1 LKVMEEEVQTT
12 TPRGL
17 WLLVVAPPIIGAIAM
32 QANYVLVR
40 QACSAQRN
48 VALYAVTIVGIVLM
62 VATALLAFALW
73 RVEGSKWPAD
83 RVDLSARVRFI
94 GVLGIMSSAMSL
106 LVLVAQGI
114 ATVTFDPC
122 QG

>member
-1 LKVMEEEVQTT
+1 LKVMAEEVRTT
-12 TPRGL
+12 TPKGL

-48 VALYAVTIVGIVLM
+48 VALYVVTIAGIVLIA
-62 VATALLAFALW
+62 ATALLALAVW
-73 RVEGSKWPAD
+73 RVEGSKWPGE
-83 RVDLSARVRFI
+83 RVDLPARVRFI

-114 ATVTFDPC
+114 ATLQFDPC

>member
-1 LKVMEEEVQTT
+1 MEEEVQTT

-48 VALYAVTIVGIVLM
+48 VALYAVTIAGIVLI

-83 RVDLSARVRFI
+83 RVDLSARVGFI

-114 ATVTFDPC
+114 ATVIFDPC
-122 QG
+122 QQ